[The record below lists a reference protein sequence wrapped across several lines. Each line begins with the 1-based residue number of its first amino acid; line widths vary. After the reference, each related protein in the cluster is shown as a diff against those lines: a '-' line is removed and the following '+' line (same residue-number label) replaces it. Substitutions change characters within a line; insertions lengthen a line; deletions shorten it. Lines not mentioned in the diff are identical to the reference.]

1 MSSGETIVIC
11 QICEHE
17 NDPDQRFC
25 DECGVELQPANEDA
39 AQAPSSPVLP
49 TDTTIKTE
57 EGLEIA
63 VTGTLSLGRLHR
75 YSCLLGEDKQPG
87 MLLEEA
93 PSAPGFLSGRLAAA
107 DALAEVEGLWRPE
120 HRFSQNEK
128 SYACGPVP
136 TAPTLAERVHRDGP
150 LDSTQVRRLAVS
162 LGQLL
167 EKLHDKSYLMRS
179 FQPSRLWW
187 DGESELTVDNL
198 DRMVGFQA
206 AGEDFQVVNG
216 FSPPEAYG
224 VGGSPLGVP
233 GDLYSVGAIL
243 HFAAAGA
250 KTDLE
255 SRENFFS
262 FGPLPVLG
270 DAVLEAAISRL
281 TAKNVGG
288 RFGSAGELLEFL
300 KQEALP
306 TPAPTPAPVPTAA
319 PSSAPGTSADP
330 SSPEAAQPGEACW
343 YDVYLQSHVG
353 CVRSINQDACLQM
366 RFTAIEKSVS
376 HEAHLVVMIDGMGGE
391 AEGDKA
397 ASLALRTIAQDVV
410 GSMLTLRDQ
419 RATSPLLP
427 ESARDRNKL
436 VLERALKKANRTIF
450 EYAEREVYR
459 RGMGCTI
466 TACLFEPDEV
476 TIAHVGDTRAYLWR
490 EGALR
495 RLTTDHSLVGRLV
508 EMGQLTE
515 EEARNSPQRSIIYRA
530 MGTNPDVEVD
540 LYHQSLQPGDRLVV
554 SSDGVWEYFM
564 NQELEQLMG
573 QGDSPAPIA
582 NRLVDIC
589 LSRGADDN
597 ATVAVVFA
605 HSLTAQR

>member
-25 DECGVELQPANEDA
+25 DECGVELHPAEPEVSQQPT
-39 AQAPSSPVLP
+39 SPTIP
-49 TDTTIKTE
+49 TDTVLVTP
-57 EGLEIA
+57 EGVELTL
-63 VTGTLSLGRLHR
+63 TGTLSLGRINR
-75 YSCLLGEDKQPG
+75 YSCLVGEESSPS

-93 PSAPGFLSGRLAAA
+93 SSAPGFLAGRL
-107 DALAEVEGLWRPE
+107 DAIDNLKDVDGLWSPDA
-120 HRFSQNEK
+120 RFHHNERLVA
-128 SYACGPVP
+128 YGAVP
-136 TAPTLAERVHRDGP
+136 SSPTLAERVARDGP
-150 LDSTQVRRLAVS
+150 LPAAQVRL
-162 LGQLL
+162 LGECLGRLL
-167 EKLHDKSYLMRS
+167 EQVHSRSYLMRS
-179 FQPSRLWW
+179 FQPGRLWW
-187 DGESELTVDNL
+187 DGENGLKVDNL
-198 DRMVGFQA
+198 DRMVGFEA

-224 VGGSPLGVP
+224 VGGSALGIP
-233 GDLYSVGAIL
+233 GDLYSVGALL
-243 HFAAAGA
+243 HFAASGA

-262 FGPLPVLG
+262 FGPLPVLN
-270 DAVLEAAISRL
+270 DLVLEQTIGRL
-281 TAKNVGG
+281 TAKNVAE
-288 RFGSAGELLEFL
+288 RLSSAQEFL
-300 KQEALP
+300 NFLAQEELP
-306 TPAPTPAPVPTAA
+306 AVQPAPQTPPRHTAVPSHLPAET
-319 PSSAPGTSADP
+319 DP
-330 SSPEAAQPGEACW
+330 DSTPCI
-343 YDVYLQSHVG
+343 YDVFLASHVG
-353 CVRSINQDACLQM
+353 CVRSVNQDACLQLQ
-366 RFTAIEKSVS
+366 FTAIEKSIP
-376 HEAHLVVMIDGMGGE
+376 HETHLVVMIDGMGGE

-410 GSMLTLRDQ
+410 GSILTLRDQ

-427 ESARDRNKL
+427 ESSRERNKL
-436 VLERALKKANRTIF
+436 VLERALKRANRTIF

-466 TACLFEPDEV
+466 TACMFEPNEV
-476 TIAHVGDTRAYLWR
+476 TIGHVGDTRAYLWR
-490 EGALR
+490 EGALQ

-530 MGTNPDVEVD
+530 MGTNPDVDVD
-540 LYHQSLQPGDRLVV
+540 LYHQSLQPGDRLIV

-564 NQELEQLMG
+564 NEELEGLMG
-573 QGDSPAPIA
+573 EASAPESLA

-597 ATVAVVFA
+597 ATVAAIFA
-605 HSLTAQR
+605 HPYTTNS

>member
-25 DECGVELQPANEDA
+25 DECGVELHPAEPEVSRQPA
-39 AQAPSSPVLP
+39 SPAIP
-49 TDTTIKTE
+49 TDTV
-57 EGLEIA
+57 IA
-63 VTGTLSLGRLHR
+63 TPDGVELTLTGTLSLGRINR
-75 YSCLLGEDKQPG
+75 YSCLIGEERKAA

-93 PSAPGFLSGRLAAA
+93 SSAPGFLAGRLEAV
-107 DALAEVEGLWRPE
+107 DALKEIDGLWRPE
-120 HRFSQNEK
+120 SRFSQEERVFA
-128 SYACGPVP
+128 YGPTP
-136 TAPTLAERVHRDGP
+136 NSPTLAERVSQEGP
-150 LDSTQVRRLAVS
+150 LPAEQVRKLADS
-162 LGQLL
+162 LGRLL
-167 EKLHDKSYLMRS
+167 EQIHSRSYLMRS
-179 FQPSRLWW
+179 FQPGRLWW
-187 DGESELTVDNL
+187 DGESALTVDNL
-198 DRMVGFQA
+198 DRMVGFDA

-224 VGGSPLGVP
+224 VGGSPLGIP
-233 GDLYSVGAIL
+233 GDLYSVGALL
-243 HFAAAGA
+243 HFAASGA

-262 FGPLPVLG
+262 FGPLPVLN
-270 DAVLEAAISRL
+270 DSVLEAAIRHL
-281 TAKNVGG
+281 TAKNVGD
-288 RFGSAGELLEFL
+288 RFASAPELLEFL
-300 KQEALP
+300 EQEQL
-306 TPAPTPAPVPTAA
+306 PAPTPPPAPVSQPANKQERAEPLPT
-319 PSSAPGTSADP
+319 PDFPTT
-330 SSPEAAQPGEACW
+330 ACV
-343 YDVYLQSHVG
+343 YDVFLQSHVG
-353 CVRSINQDACLQM
+353 CVRSVNQDACLQLQ
-366 RFTAIEKSVS
+366 FTGIEKSVA
-376 HEAHLVVMIDGMGGE
+376 HETHLVVMIDGMGGE

-410 GSMLTLRDQ
+410 GNVLTLRDQ

-427 ESARDRNKL
+427 DSSRDRNKL
-436 VLERALKKANRTIF
+436 LLERALKRANRTIF
-450 EYAEREVYR
+450 EYSEREVYR

-466 TACLFEPDEV
+466 TACMLEPNEV
-476 TIAHVGDTRAYLWR
+476 TIGHVGDTRAYLWR
-490 EGALR
+490 DGTLQ

-540 LYHQSLQPGDRLVV
+540 LYHQTLLPGDRLIV

-564 NQELEQLMG
+564 NEELEGLMG
-573 QGDSPAPIA
+573 EASAPGPLA

-605 HSLTAQR
+605 HPATTRS

>member
-17 NDPDQRFC
+17 NDPYQRFC
-25 DECGVELQPANEDA
+25 DECGVELHADNQEVS
-39 AQAPSSPVLP
+39 QAPPSPALPADTVVTTPDGIEIVL
-49 TDTTIKTE
+49 
-57 EGLEIA
+57 
-63 VTGTLSLGRLHR
+63 TGTLSLGRLHR
-75 YSCLLGEDKQPG
+75 YSCYLGEERQPA
-87 MLLEEA
+87 MLLEES
-93 PSAPGFLSGRLAAA
+93 PSAPGFLAGRLAATE
-107 DALAEVEGLWRPE
+107 ALASTEGIWRPQLV
-120 HRFSQNEK
+120 FSQDEK
-128 SYACGPVP
+128 SYACGQVP
-136 TAPTLAERVHRDGP
+136 EFPTLAERVAQDGP
-150 LDSTQVRRLAVS
+150 LPAEQVRKLAENLGS
-162 LGQLL
+162 LV
-167 EKLHDKSYLMRS
+167 EKLHQKSFLMRS
-179 FQPSRLWW
+179 LQPGRIWW
-187 DGESELTVDNL
+187 DGEATLVVDNL
-198 DRMVGFQA
+198 DRMVSFDA

-224 VGGSPLGVP
+224 VGGSPLGIP
-233 GDLYSVGAIL
+233 GDLYSVGAVL
-243 HFAAAGA
+243 HFAASGA

-262 FGPLPVLG
+262 FSRLPILN
-270 DAVLEAAISRL
+270 DSVLEAAIGRL
-281 TAKNVGG
+281 TAKNVDD
-288 RFGSAGELLEFL
+288 RFATADELLEFL
-300 KQEALP
+300 KQESLP
-306 TPAPTPAPVPTAA
+306 PATSPSPPSPRPVAEGA
-319 PSSAPGTSADP
+319 EGD
-330 SSPEAAQPGEACW
+330 EPGEPCL
-343 YDVYLQSHVG
+343 YDVFLQSHVG
-353 CVRSINQDACLQM
+353 CVRTINQDACLQL
-366 RFTAIEKSVS
+366 RFTSIEKSVCK
-376 HEAHLVVMIDGMGGE
+376 ETHLVVMIDGMGGE

-410 GSMLTLRDQ
+410 GSTLTLRDQ

-436 VLERALKKANRTIF
+436 VLERALKRANRTIF

-466 TACLFEPDEV
+466 TACMFEPDEV

-540 LYHQSLQPGDRLVV
+540 LYHQRLQPGDRLMI
-554 SSDGVWEYFM
+554 SSDGVWEYFVSE
-564 NQELEQLMG
+564 ELETLMG
-573 QGDSPAPIA
+573 QGDSPEPLA
-582 NRLVDIC
+582 NRLVEIC

-605 HSLTAQR
+605 HPASATIQA

>member
-25 DECGVELQPANEDA
+25 DECGVELHPADEEVS
-39 AQAPSSPVLP
+39 QTPSSPSLP
-49 TDTTIKTE
+49 TDTVMTTE
-57 EGLEIA
+57 DGVEIA
-63 VTGTLSLGRLHR
+63 VTGTLSLGRIHR
-75 YSCLLGEDKQPG
+75 YSCLLGAEKQPA

-93 PSAPGFLSGRLAAA
+93 PSAPGFLAGRL
-107 DALAEVEGLWRPE
+107 DAVDSLAEVEGLWRPQF
-120 HRFSQNEK
+120 RFSQDEK
-128 SYACGPVP
+128 MFACGPIP
-136 TAPTLAERVHRDGP
+136 SLPTLAERVAQEGP
-150 LDSTQVRRLAVS
+150 LSAGEVRQLANC

-167 EKLHDKSYLMRS
+167 EKLHAKSFLMRS
-179 FQPSRLWW
+179 FQPGRLWW
-187 DGESELTVDNL
+187 DGEQELTVDNL

-224 VGGSPLGVP
+224 VGGSPLGIP

-243 HFAAAGA
+243 HFAASGA

-270 DAVLEAAISRL
+270 DSVLEAAISRL
-281 TAKNVGG
+281 TAKNVDD
-288 RFGSAGELLEFL
+288 RFSTAGELLEFL
-300 KQEALP
+300 HQEALP
-306 TPAPTPAPVPTAA
+306 A
-319 PSSAPGTSADP
+319 PSPRPLPATPLSQAT
-330 SSPEAAQPGEACW
+330 PEPRQQDELALEEPGEPCL
-343 YDVYLQSHVG
+343 YDVFLQSHVG
-353 CVRSINQDACLQM
+353 CVRSINQDACLQL
-366 RFTAIEKSVS
+366 RFTSIEKSMS
-376 HEAHLVVMIDGMGGE
+376 RETHLVVMIDGMGGE

-410 GSMLTLRDQ
+410 GSTLTLRDQ

-427 ESARDRNKL
+427 ESSRDRNKH
-436 VLERALKKANRTIF
+436 VLERALKRANRTIF

-490 EGALR
+490 DGALR

-540 LYHQSLQPGDRLVV
+540 LYHQRLQPGDRLMV

-564 NQELEQLMG
+564 TEELEKLMG
-573 QGDSPAPIA
+573 EGNSPEPLA
-582 NRLVDIC
+582 NRLVEIC

-597 ATVAVVFA
+597 ATVAVIFA
-605 HSLTAQR
+605 HAARALA